1 MGLGQGWPPQE
12 QGTDC
17 KLWRGPGRRWQ
28 VRETITEALCA
39 GLVCG
44 PEEKKEP
51 PGDKSCRMGIMI
63 P

>member
-1 MGLGQGWPPQE
+1 MVLGQGWPPQE

-17 KLWRGPGRRWQ
+17 AVERALEEMAVRRPSQ
-28 VRETITEALCA
+28 SACA